1 MFIVGFSNS
10 VSTIIKLNLSSIDQ
24 PGNRIGETA
33 VKYLIDEI
41 NNESKSIIKQLE
53 IKTKSYN
60 QEIFFNP
67 LKNYLTL

>member
-41 NNESKSIIKQLE
+41 NNER
-53 IKTKSYN
+53 
-60 QEIFFNP
+60 NP
-67 LKNYLTL
+67 S